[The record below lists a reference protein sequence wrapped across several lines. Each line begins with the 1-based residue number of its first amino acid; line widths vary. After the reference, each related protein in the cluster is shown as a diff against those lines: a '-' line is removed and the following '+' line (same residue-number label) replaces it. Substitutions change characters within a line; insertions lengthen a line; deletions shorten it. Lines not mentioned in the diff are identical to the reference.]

1 MAQEAVGSSPITHPR
16 KVLKYQDKR
25 NSGCSVA
32 RLARLLWE
40 QEVEGSNPFT
50 PTRQKPLLT
59 DIKPFFIEGLLF
71 YHIDSINV
79 KDIQKRDTL
88 LRDTTRVHP
97 HGVPHFPHISTRIRL
112 YALVLYTRRFFVY
125 ERDTHIIG

>member
-40 QEVEGSNPFT
+40 QEVGGSNPLT

-71 YHIDSINV
+71 CHIGSGNV
-79 KDIQKRDTL
+79 TDIHIGDTDL
-88 LRDTTRVHP
+88 GDTVGDTP
-97 HGVPHFPHISTRIRL
+97 RIRNI
-112 YALVLYTRRFFVY
+112 Y
-125 ERDTHIIG
+125 

>member
-1 MAQEAVGSSPITHPR
+1 MAQEAVGSSPITHPK

-40 QEVEGSNPFT
+40 QEVGGSNPLT

-71 YHIDSINV
+71 YQIGSGKVTDIHIG
-79 KDIQKRDTL
+79 DTDL
-88 LRDTTRVHP
+88 GDTVGDTP
-97 HGVPHFPHISTRIRL
+97 RIRNI
-112 YALVLYTRRFFVY
+112 Y
-125 ERDTHIIG
+125 

>member
-1 MAQEAVGSSPITHPR
+1 MAQEAVGSSPITHPK

-40 QEVEGSNPFT
+40 QEVGGSNPLT

-59 DIKPFFIEGLLF
+59 DMKPFFIEGLLF
-71 YHIDSINV
+71 YQIGSGKVTDIHIG
-79 KDIQKRDTL
+79 DTDL
-88 LRDTTRVHP
+88 GDTVGDTP
-97 HGVPHFPHISTRIRL
+97 RIRNI
-112 YALVLYTRRFFVY
+112 Y
-125 ERDTHIIG
+125 

>member
-1 MAQEAVGSSPITHPR
+1 MVVAQEAVGSSPITHPR

-59 DIKPFFIEGLLF
+59 DIKPFFIEGLFLCQTNPKQVNL
-71 YHIDSINV
+71 YP
-79 KDIQKRDTL
+79 KRDTNCG
-88 LRDTTRVHP
+88 TQYGTQP
-97 HGVPHFPHISTRIRL
+97 IWGTPTSRI
-112 YALVLYTRRFFVY
+112 
-125 ERDTHIIG
+125 

>member
-16 KVLKYQDKR
+16 KVLKYQDT

-40 QEVEGSNPFT
+40 QEVGGSNPLT

-59 DIKPFFIEGLLF
+59 DIKPFFIEGLFLC
-71 YHIDSINV
+71 HIGSINV
-79 KDIQKRDTL
+79 TDIHIGDTDL
-88 LRDTTRVHP
+88 GDTV
-97 HGVPHFPHISTRIRL
+97 G
-112 YALVLYTRRFFVY
+112 
-125 ERDTHIIG
+125 DTPPYP

>member
-1 MAQEAVGSSPITHPR
+1 MTSILWRSCYGVCYPSGLRSSIF
-16 KVLKYQDKR
+16 
-25 NSGCSVA
+25 
-32 RLARLLWE
+32 RLLWE

-59 DIKPFFIEGLLF
+59 DMKPFFIEGLLF

>member
-1 MAQEAVGSSPITHPR
+1 MAHEAVGSSPITHPR

-40 QEVEGSNPFT
+40 QEVGGSNPLT
-50 PTRQKPLLT
+50 PTRQKSLLT

-71 YHIDSINV
+71 YQIGSGKVTDIHIG
-79 KDIQKRDTL
+79 DTDL
-88 LRDTTRVHP
+88 GDTVGDTP
-97 HGVPHFPHISTRIRL
+97 RIRNI
-112 YALVLYTRRFFVY
+112 Y
-125 ERDTHIIG
+125 

>member
-40 QEVEGSNPFT
+40 QEVGGSNPLT

-71 YHIDSINV
+71 CHIGSINV
-79 KDIQKRDTL
+79 TDIQKRDTL
-88 LRDTTRVHP
+88 LRDTTRVQP
-97 HGVPHFPHISTRIRL
+97 PYPL
-112 YALVLYTRRFFVY
+112 
-125 ERDTHIIG
+125 IGYLI